1 MTTRIDIKEYIDDLN
16 NIDYFIRFKKIKKYE
31 RKIYLK
37 KSILQ
42 LFVVTLFLFYTIILA
57 FYQLYIDTIYKLTLT
72 LFTLLV
78 LVILYNMLLFG
89 YIHPKLSQ
97 IELEKNILKAEK
109 HEIDILYPDQRIN
122 FNLLNNNKFEF

>member
-42 LFVVTLFLFYTIILA
+42 LFVVTLFLFYAIILA

-89 YIHPKLSQ
+89 YIYPKLSQ